1 MAREGITRLLRIT
14 DQSSRLFRRQEPV
27 GNDTELAG
35 CSTLWSSNPLH
46 ALNQIQN
53 QLPVPA
59 GLCGSSRSLN
69 PNNLQRQNVYDSF
82 MQELE
87 MGRSSSAAER
97 TEPSDG
103 DEEEEEV
110 LEEEEEEEMDG
121 EEEVGGGGE
130 QLDVLL
136 EKEQGLVRR
145 AGWLSFK
152 ALLAISRDR
161 KLEPVAR
168 RRWRHFW
175 VTLKGTP
182 DLLGQAPPC
191 GRWIVGNKSP
201 CVASGCTLLFYET
214 YRKKASGERELS
226 PRYALLADDS
236 IVQAVPE
243 HPRRE
248 HVFCLSNAHGDVYLF
263 QVRPHAQ
270 HEKAVTSAARRR
282 TQTESRFFFCLV
294 SSRSR
299 FFQSSP
305 SS

>member
-1 MAREGITRLLRIT
+1 MGREGITRLLRIT
-14 DQSSRLFRRQEPV
+14 DQSSRLFRHQEPV
-27 GNDTELAG
+27 GSDTGISG

-46 ALNQIQN
+46 TLNRIQN
-53 QLPVPA
+53 QLPVRA

-69 PNNLQRQNVYDSF
+69 PSDLQRQNVYDSF

-87 MGRSSSAAER
+87 TGRSSSAAER

-110 LEEEEEEEMDG
+110 LEEEMDR

-130 QLDVLL
+130 QLDVLT
-136 EKEQGLVRR
+136 EKEQGVVRR

-152 ALLAISRDR
+152 VLLAVSRDR

-182 DLLGQAPPC
+182 DPLGQAPPC
-191 GRWIVGNKSP
+191 GWWIVGNKSP
-201 CVASGCTLLFYET
+201 CVTSGCTLLFYET
-214 YRKKASGERELS
+214 CRKKASGEQELS

-263 QVRPHAQ
+263 QVRPHPQ
-270 HEKAVTSAARRR
+270 HEKAVMSAARRR
-282 TQTESRFFFCLV
+282 TQTVTVLSHFELQQVFPGRWL
-294 SSRSR
+294 
-299 FFQSSP
+299 
-305 SS
+305 

>member
-1 MAREGITRLLRIT
+1 
-14 DQSSRLFRRQEPV
+14 
-27 GNDTELAG
+27 
-35 CSTLWSSNPLH
+35 
-46 ALNQIQN
+46 
-53 QLPVPA
+53 
-59 GLCGSSRSLN
+59 
-69 PNNLQRQNVYDSF
+69 

-87 MGRSSSAAER
+87 TGRSSSAAEK

-103 DEEEEEV
+103 DEEEEET

-130 QLDVLL
+130 QLDVPL
-136 EKEQGLVRR
+136 EKEQGVVRR

-152 ALLAISRDR
+152 ALLAVSRDR

-182 DLLGQAPPC
+182 DPLGQAPPC
-191 GRWIVGNKSP
+191 GWWIVGNKSP

-214 YRKKASGERELS
+214 YRKKASGEQELS

-263 QVRPHAQ
+263 QVRAHAQ
-270 HEKAVTSAARRR
+270 HE
-282 TQTESRFFFCLV
+282 
-294 SSRSR
+294 
-299 FFQSSP
+299 
-305 SS
+305 